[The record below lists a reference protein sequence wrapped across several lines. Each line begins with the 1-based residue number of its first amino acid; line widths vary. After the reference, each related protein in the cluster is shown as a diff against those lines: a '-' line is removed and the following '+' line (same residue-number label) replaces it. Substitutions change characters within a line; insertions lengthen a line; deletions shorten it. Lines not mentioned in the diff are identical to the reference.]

1 MLRKSS
7 WKVSLLFLG
16 FAATMQAFAA
26 QGGNRNGSMVLATDP
41 ANTVDLQ
48 GVVDSITMGFGQ
60 GTPSFALSVPDR
72 GMVTVYVGSYRAW
85 TATNF
90 ELRTGMSV
98 TVRAFQSAAHPDGF
112 VATEIKD
119 NASGVT
125 VQLLNSR
132 GRGPGWARAW
142 AGGQGGP
149 PCGRAGAQVNLAAKT
164 SFEGSVTEV
173 SMGYRQG
180 LPSFT
185 LRTGEGDITIVASPY
200 RVLADA
206 GFAVNAGDKM
216 SVLAFPSTRYEG
228 AYVAAELKNLT
239 TGKVLVLR
247 DDQGFPVGVPGPG
260 AGRGRGSCWQAN

>member
-7 WKVSLLFLG
+7 WKVFLMILG

-26 QGGNRNGSMVLATDP
+26 QGGDRNGSMVQAADS
-41 ANTVDLQ
+41 ANAVDLQ

-60 GTPSFALSVPDR
+60 GTPSFALSVPGR
-72 GMVTVYVGSYRAW
+72 GVVTIYVGSYRAW

-90 ELRTGMSV
+90 ELKTGMSV
-98 TVRAFQSAAHPDGF
+98 TVRAFQSAVHPDGF
-112 VATEIKD
+112 VAGEIRD
-119 NASGVT
+119 DASGAT
-125 VQLLNSR
+125 VQLLSAR
-132 GRGPGWARAW
+132 GRGPGSGRAW
-142 AGGQGGP
+142 AAGQGGP

-164 SFEGSVTEV
+164 SLEGSVADV
-173 SMGYRQG
+173 NMGYGQG
-180 LPSFT
+180 FPSFT
-185 LRTGEGDITIVASPY
+185 LRTGEGDVTIVASPY

-216 SVLAFPSTRYEG
+216 SVLAFPSNRYEG

-247 DDQGFPVGVPGPG
+247 DDQGFPVGVPGQG
-260 AGRGRGSCWQAN
+260 GGRGRGSCWRVN